1 MGECLALCLVG
12 RCDGEVKHCYAT
24 LHYTPTDRSR
34 DLRLALIDASISLMP
49 YRHQCSIPGTRYVFC
64 KSSLHYKLKL
74 LIIIFRKIEDS
85 IRVAEQRRK
94 TCPFPSSSEVIL
106 RAHNGNIKIDVYRRR
121 LSISKSVFN
130 NIQRARI

>member
-1 MGECLALCLVG
+1 MGECLALCLAG
-12 RCDGEVKHCYAT
+12 RGGGEVKHCYDT
-24 LHYTPTDRSR
+24 LHYTPADRSR
-34 DLRLALIDASISLMP
+34 DLRLALINASISLMP
-49 YRHQCSIPGTRYVFC
+49 YRHQCSIPGTRYVCC
-64 KSSLHYKLKL
+64 KSSLHKLKL
-74 LIIIFRKIEDS
+74 PIIIFGKIEDS